1 MERDLFFEKLI
12 LACLLFLQGVCFSQ
26 NIEAKPKSKLDNFG
40 LGVRGLAFLSWY
52 DDAMKTEGGLD
63 IVDNKFDFNKDT
75 KLIGANLL
83 VHYYV
88 YEGIS
93 IGFGTGIEEI
103 TQPKIK
109 YVPAFVNLTLSSGR
123 VGNGFH
129 TEVDFG
135 SHFGDLDKNGFMFRA
150 GLGYRFRI
158 HKQLFG
164 YTSLIFTYQN
174 LYKTFEESKKDNIY
188 NFESAG
194 LLIGFDL
201 N

>member
-1 MERDLFFEKLI
+1 MERNLFYKKLF
-12 LACLLFLQGVCFSQ
+12 LACVLLLQAICYSQ
-26 NIEAKPKSKLDNFG
+26 NLDEKPKGNLDNFSI
-40 LGVRGLAFLSWY
+40 GVRALAFVSWY
-52 DDAMKTEGGLD
+52 DNAMKTDNNLD
-63 IVDNKFDFNKDT
+63 IADNNYEFNKDT
-75 KLIGANLL
+75 KLVGANLL
-83 VHYYV
+83 VRYYV

-93 IGFGTGIEEI
+93 IGLGTGIEEI

-158 HKQLFG
+158 HKQFFG
-164 YTSLIFTYQN
+164 YTSLMYTYQN
-174 LYKTFEESKKDNIY
+174 LYKTFEVSNRDNIY

-194 LLIGFDL
+194 LF
-201 N
+201 